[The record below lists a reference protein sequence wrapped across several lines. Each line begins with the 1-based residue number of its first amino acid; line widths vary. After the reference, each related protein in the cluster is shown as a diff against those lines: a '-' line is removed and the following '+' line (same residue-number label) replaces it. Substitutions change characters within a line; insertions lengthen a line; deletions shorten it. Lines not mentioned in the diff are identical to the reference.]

1 MSTERTQQ
9 RLNSQT
15 SAKDVN
21 TDTYLKINV
30 VGSERLLP
38 TNEIN
43 SIVDVAKRFDTERER
58 CTFYRI
64 IGTIN
69 PLISNPLF
77 NLNNPN
83 NNNLFTY
90 AGFNENLF
98 LDRSYPRDQSVND
111 DEDLT
116 YNVAL
121 TTYLKEKDGWFGY
134 YDPNIASAALCN
146 YFDMEP
152 KRERFSFLPDY
163 NPFVANPSS
172 TQPTSVKNWE
182 LTITYPVSANTK
194 HSMVYDVTNGN
205 GLLIV
210 DDASVTQS
218 TRQMTALGMAC
229 KHNLE
234 IGDVVRVFGTT
245 GYNGDHVVMRTGL
258 DNGSLKDYYF
268 VIDVPPTGSIT
279 NTSRIRKIVND
290 VESEYY
296 FRLFTKIKTKASP
309 VIENDDYETYQ
320 AGFSENFFNDQ
331 IIQFVFNEDI
341 DVSDLTDNLGR
352 PLTEIYLT
360 MIKTDSNQLFTQVKS
375 GIETPFIFNLTQS
388 DVLPYLRNVPVINRI
403 HNAPLLPYISHT
415 PLESNVTFNNQFF
428 YGDLVE
434 FNKSTLIETVLAD
447 VHHRFNTLNRQTAP
461 TLNYVIGSGQTATTT
476 LGPRQEGYYY
486 KAHHLIKIREFSN
499 YIEEGEITV
508 DELPSY
514 AIKNSVDS
522 YIWRDVLPI
531 GFNQTDEKPLDYPFL
546 NNSHY
551 MYQNYCFDIKRQ
563 DPYGLWGLFYD
574 KYPSDA
580 SGDRITDKFI
590 VNSADDVC

>member
-1 MSTERTQQ
+1 MSTERTQH
-9 RLNSQT
+9 RLSSQT
-15 SAKDVN
+15 SANNVN
-21 TDTYLKINV
+21 TDTYLKINM
-30 VGSERLLP
+30 VGNERLLP
-38 TNEIN
+38 TNQIN
-43 SIVDVAKRFDTERER
+43 EIVDVAKRFDTERER

-69 PLISNPLF
+69 PLVSNTLF
-77 NLNNPN
+77 NLNDPN
-83 NNNLFTY
+83 NNNLYTY

-116 YNVAL
+116 YNLAIN
-121 TTYLKEKDGWFGY
+121 TFLKEKDGWFGY

-163 NPFVANPSS
+163 HPFVANPSA
-172 TQPTSVKNWE
+172 TLPNFVKNWE
-182 LTITYPVSANTK
+182 LTITYPVSADTK
-194 HSMVYDVTNGN
+194 HKMVYDTTNGN

-210 DDASVTQS
+210 DDTLAVQS
-218 TRQMTALGMAC
+218 TRNMTALGMAC

-234 IGDVVRVFGTT
+234 IGDTVRIFGTN
-245 GYNGDHVVMRTGL
+245 GYNGDHVVIRTGL
-258 DNGSLKDYYF
+258 DDGKLKDYYF
-268 VIDVPPTGSIT
+268 VIDLPNTGSIS
-279 NTSRIRKIVND
+279 NTSRMRKIVND

-296 FRLFTKIKTKASP
+296 FRLFTKIKTKNSP
-309 VIENDDYETYQ
+309 VIETDDYETYQ

-341 DVSDLTDNLGR
+341 DVSDLTDNLNR
-352 PLTEIYLT
+352 PLSELYLT
-360 MIKTDSNQLFTQVKS
+360 MIKTDSNFLFTQVKS
-375 GIETPFIFNLTQS
+375 GIEPPFIFNLTQTNTQT
-388 DVLPYLRNVPVINRI
+388 YLRDVPVINRI
-403 HNAPLLPYISHT
+403 HNAPLLPYVSNT
-415 PLESNVTFNNQFF
+415 PLENNVQIGNQFF

-434 FNKSTLIETVLAD
+434 FNKTTLIETVLAD
-447 VHHRFNTLNRQTAP
+447 VHHRFNTINRQTAP
-461 TLNYVIGSGQTATTT
+461 TMNMVIASGLTSTVT

-499 YIEEGEITV
+499 YIEEGEASV
-508 DELPSY
+508 DELPIYS
-514 AIKNSVDS
+514 IKTSVDS
-522 YIWRDVLPI
+522 YIWRDLLPI
-531 GFNQTDEKPLDYPFL
+531 GFNESEEKPLDYPFL